1 MYQKEIQRR
10 AHSFYMRK
18 QVKVAGRNLE
28 EIKKSIERLKRR
40 TKDKGSD
47 KSMDLSQ
54 KLNYKNSKD
63 IDYEKHKNKI
73 IY

>member
-28 EIKKSIERLKRR
+28 DIKKSIAKLKMRA
-40 TKDKGSD
+40 KDRGGAEKLLES
-47 KSMDLSQ
+47 SQ
-54 KLNYKNSKD
+54 QINLKEAISQN
-63 IDYEKHKNKI
+63 KNKV